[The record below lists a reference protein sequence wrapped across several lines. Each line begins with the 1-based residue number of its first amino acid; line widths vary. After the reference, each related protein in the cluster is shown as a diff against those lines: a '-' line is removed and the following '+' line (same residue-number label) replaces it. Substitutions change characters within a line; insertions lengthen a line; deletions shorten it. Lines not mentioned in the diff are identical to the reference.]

1 MLRWARERA
10 GKDVE
15 GLRRQFPKLEDWEA
29 ERVKPTLKQ
38 LEAYARATYA
48 PFGFFFLEEPP
59 EETFPIPFFR
69 TAETAAPRRPSPN
82 LLDTVQAMQRR
93 QDWLS
98 EFLARDGEPR
108 VPFVGS
114 ARVGEPTAPLA
125 ARMRETL
132 GFTLGWARQ
141 VSTWEAALTTLR
153 DAMDAAGVLVVT
165 NGVVGNNTHRK
176 LDTGEF
182 RGFVLVDDYAPLVFV
197 NGADAK
203 GAQLFTLVHEL
214 AHIWFGRSAAFDL
227 KDMQPAADVIEQTCN
242 AVAAE
247 FLVPEVELRAQW
259 TGVAENTATRFDT
272 FVGGDLRDW
281 ALTSMPGDCFC
292 TTDEQDVLA
301 AYQEG
306 VQWVMAQDFTD
317 AAKAEYARDGN
328 ADAWVIAFAKACG
341 ASVATEEK
349 LNLAKKNKVPIP
361 NVCEALGVPYVDT
374 FEMLRTLQARFSW
387 QQP

>member
-1 MLRWARERA
+1 MSRVTVSPDMLRWARERS
-10 GKDVE
+10 GKDAE
-15 GLRRQFPKLEDWEA
+15 ALRRQFPKLDDWEA
-29 ERVKPTLKQ
+29 ERLKPTLKQ

-69 TAETAAPRRPSPN
+69 SAQTAAPQRPSPN
-82 LLDTVQAMQRR
+82 LLDTLQAMQRR

-114 ARVGEPTAPLA
+114 ARVGEPTAALA
-125 ARMRETL
+125 TRMRETL
-132 GFTLGWARQ
+132 GFALGWARQ
-141 VSTWEAALTTLR
+141 VPSWEAALTTLR
-153 DAMDAAGVLVVT
+153 DAMDATGVLVVT

-227 KDMQPAADVIEQTCN
+227 KDMQPADDVIEQACN

-247 FLVPEVELRAQW
+247 FLVPEVELREQW
-259 TGVAENTATRFDT
+259 RGVGDAAARFDT
-272 FVGGDLRDW
+272 LARHFKVSSIVVARRALDLGLVRRQAFFAFYREHMDTVRERAQAAEPGGDFYRTQNVRLGKRF
-281 ALTSMPGDCFC
+281 ALA
-292 TTDEQDVLA
+292 VVHA
-301 AYQEG
+301 AQEG
-306 VQWVMAQDFTD
+306 RIPYREAYSLTGMWGQTFDKFVTELQG
-317 AAKAEYARDGN
+317 AR
-328 ADAWVIAFAKACG
+328 
-341 ASVATEEK
+341 
-349 LNLAKKNKVPIP
+349 
-361 NVCEALGVPYVDT
+361 
-374 FEMLRTLQARFSW
+374 RR
-387 QQP
+387 